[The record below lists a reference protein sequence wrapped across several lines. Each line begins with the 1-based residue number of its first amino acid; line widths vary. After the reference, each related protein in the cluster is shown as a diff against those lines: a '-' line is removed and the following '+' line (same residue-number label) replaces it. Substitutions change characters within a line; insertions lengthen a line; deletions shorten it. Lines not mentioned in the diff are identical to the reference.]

1 MVDGVTSELG
11 DTMGGRDGVE
21 SDTAAQMEAATGMP
35 SLLAPFLMEFSGC
48 FIFIYTICLAVVN
61 NPTLAP
67 IGIGGCLMVLIYM
80 GGAVSGGHFNPAVSL
95 GIFIRDD
102 NFSVMQMGVYMLA
115 QFLGGIL
122 GGIVAYLVFP
132 GDDDSW
138 GAAIVPGTFKDAQGN
153 VDEYADGAAFLNELI
168 YAFLL
173 VFTVLNVATSPAKAY
188 QNNSFFALAIGFS
201 VVAGAIAGGGI
212 SGGAYNPAVAFGV
225 TTASSMAN
233 GDFEKIWIPLLGDFL
248 GGALAGVFY
257 RFICDP
263 HLRANM

>member
-35 SLLAPFLMEFSGC
+35 SLLAPCLMEFTGC
-48 FIFIYTICLAVVN
+48 FIFIYTICMAVVN
-61 NPTLAP
+61 AGATNLAP
-67 IGIGGCLMVLIYM
+67 IGIGGCLMVLIYT

-122 GGIVAYLVFP
+122 GGIVAYLIYP
-132 GDDDSW
+132 ADDGNW
-138 GAAIVPGTFKDAQGN
+138 GAKIEPGMVGGED
-153 VDEYADGAAFLNELI
+153 YSDGAAFLNELI